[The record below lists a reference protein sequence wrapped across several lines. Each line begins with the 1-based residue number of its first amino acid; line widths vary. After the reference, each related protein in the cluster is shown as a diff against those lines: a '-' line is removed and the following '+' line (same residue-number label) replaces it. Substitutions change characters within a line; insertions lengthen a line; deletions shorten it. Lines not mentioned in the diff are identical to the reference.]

1 MKKKKKS
8 GSKFSIGAVFIICL
22 FILFGYAVWVKYTE
36 SFHYVPDTQILINK
50 GDTIAK
56 FYSYQKGLSKFM
68 TRLWIRN
75 HISQIPPLQE
85 GTYTLS
91 GEYTKFELLEHIAKG
106 PKQEFL
112 RITLLEWRSIF
123 DTDAH
128 LADQGL
134 ITAGEYIQKVQN
146 QDFISGLR
154 DEFPFLA
161 ILPEGKSLEGFLY
174 PDTYFLDKHG
184 LSVQQLIKAQLKNF
198 NEKVWKL
205 YREDFLSF
213 RPQNLPLSKYA
224 ALVLASVIENEEK
237 NLTNKPIIAGI
248 FINRIEQGMRL
259 DADVTLCYG
268 LQIKYDECRA
278 AILLNLNDAS
288 NLYNT
293 RKNIGLPPT
302 PISSPSVATIN
313 ALFHYKNTNALYYL
327 HDEKGQIH
335 YWTTLEEHNQNK
347 SNHL

>member
-1 MKKKKKS
+1 M
-8 GSKFSIGAVFIICL
+8 
-22 FILFGYAVWVKYTE
+22 
-36 SFHYVPDTQILINK
+36 
-50 GDTIAK
+50 
-56 FYSYQKGLSKFM
+56 
-68 TRLWIRN
+68 
-75 HISQIPPLQE
+75 
-85 GTYTLS
+85 
-91 GEYTKFELLEHIAKG
+91 
-106 PKQEFL
+106 
-112 RITLLEWRSIF
+112 
-123 DTDAH
+123 
-128 LADQGL
+128 
-134 ITAGEYIQKVQN
+134 QN
-146 QDFISGLR
+146 QDFISSLR

-278 AILLNLNDAS
+278 AILPNLNDAS

-335 YWTTLEEHNQNK
+335 Y
-347 SNHL
+347 